1 MNTRD
6 PMDTVTSMARSPE
19 FVEVTDLRSAERL
32 LGELLLDA
40 GTLTP
45 KDVENIVD
53 EQKRTG
59 RRFGDAAR
67 SLGLVNRGELEQALS
82 RQYDYPYLPAND
94 RSLSS
99 KVAAAYR
106 PTSPVGE
113 AMRALRSQ
121 LTMRW
126 FDGSRDRKTMAVVG
140 VESGVGRSFIAAN
153 LAVVFAQLGERTLL
167 IDANLRRPTQHLMFR
182 LANKRGLSGIL
193 SGRGSVE
200 QIARF
205 SFLPELAVLSAG
217 PIPPNPQELLARERF
232 AHLLDD
238 LVSEYDV
245 ILIDTPAAQE
255 SADAQ
260 TIAHRSK
267 GAVLIARRDHTPIEQ
282 LSELDASL
290 QQAGVSVMGL
300 VFNDY

>member
-1 MNTRD
+1 MHIFFS
-6 PMDTVTSMARSPE
+6 V
-19 FVEVTDLRSAERL
+19 
-32 LGELLLDA
+32 GEPSGDQHAAHLIREL
-40 GTLTP
+40 
-45 KDVENIVD
+45 
-53 EQKRTG
+53 Q
-59 RRFGDAAR
+59 RRKPGVR
-67 SLGLVNRGELEQALS
+67 CVGYG
-82 RQYDYPYLPAND
+82 
-94 RSLSS
+94 
-99 KVAAAYR
+99 
-106 PTSPVGE
+106 GE
-113 AMRALRSQ
+113 AMRAAGCELHYR
-121 LTMRW
+121 LT
-126 FDGSRDRKTMAVVG
+126 DMAVMG

-182 LANKRGLSGIL
+182 LPNKRGLSGIL

-217 PIPPNPQELLARERF
+217 PLPPNPQELLARERF

-245 ILIDTPAAQE
+245 ILVDTPAAQE